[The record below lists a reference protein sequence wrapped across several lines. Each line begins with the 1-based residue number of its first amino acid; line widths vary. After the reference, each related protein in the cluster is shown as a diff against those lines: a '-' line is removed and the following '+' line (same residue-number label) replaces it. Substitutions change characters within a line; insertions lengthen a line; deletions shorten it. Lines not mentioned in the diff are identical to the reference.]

1 MFIGHWISNPV
12 YKHIAHIFFLEKDI
26 LNVYLITVVME
37 LVVNFYKQSS
47 ISAFVVQLTVTNLVV
62 LSSTSAQ
69 SSSSQPRSK
78 VLVGRCST
86 K

>member
-12 YKHIAHIFFLEKDI
+12 YKHTAHIFFLEKDI
-26 LNVYLITVVME
+26 LNVYLITIVME

-47 ISAFVVQLTVTNLVV
+47 VSAFVVQLTVTNLVV

-78 VLVGRCST
+78 V
-86 K
+86 

>member
-12 YKHIAHIFFLEKDI
+12 FKHAAHIFFFEKDI
-26 LNVYLITVVME
+26 LNVYLITIVME

-47 ISAFVVQLTVTNLVV
+47 VSAFVVQPTVTNLVV

-78 VLVGRCST
+78 VLVRRCST

>member
-1 MFIGHWISNPV
+1 MFIVHEISNPV

-78 VLVGRCST
+78 V
-86 K
+86 

>member
-12 YKHIAHIFFLEKDI
+12 YKHAAHIFFFEKDI
-26 LNVYLITVVME
+26 LNVYLITIVME
-37 LVVNFYKQSS
+37 LVVNFYKPSS
-47 ISAFVVQLTVTNLVV
+47 VSAFVVQLTVTNLVV

-78 VLVGRCST
+78 V
-86 K
+86 

>member
-12 YKHIAHIFFLEKDI
+12 YKHTAHIFFLEKDI
-26 LNVYLITVVME
+26 LNVYLITIVME
-37 LVVNFYKQSS
+37 LVVNFYKPSS
-47 ISAFVVQLTVTNLVV
+47 VSAFVVQLTVTNLVV

-78 VLVGRCST
+78 V
-86 K
+86 